1 MSLAVRLLI
10 AFSAVAILVTALVGL
25 FARDFARKEVEH
37 GFELRMAA
45 AMNGARGELVFEAE
59 NLGEVLA
66 PLCSQKTFLDD
77 LLIALRAADGKVED
91 LPDRIG
97 IALRSNLPK
106 ERRALRVDSLIVID
120 GKGLVI
126 AAADRDARRA
136 EQLQATRDRGLAK
149 LLRSPAERPRL
160 VWDNGVAKMQ
170 AHCALTAGGVTVGLV
185 GSKMVAPILDRVG
198 HAYDVALALSRDE
211 LPNAGP
217 GSLRRKLQIADIEG
231 MVVHASISRQPL
243 FETLAQLDS
252 TIFLTGAIA
261 VLLSIA
267 LAVFLARSLSL
278 PLVELAN
285 ETREV
290 VRGSPKPVEG
300 RGGREFRQ
308 LAKSFNQ
315 TIEELTR
322 MRKRLARTERIA
334 ARREVARQVAHEIK
348 NPLAPIRAAMETLRR
363 LRDRDSPQFDDYF
376 DEATKTVLEEVHRI
390 KSIVGEFTKFARM
403 PPPNFERLDL
413 EDVARGVLS
422 IHDAKDDPEGP
433 RVALEAEDIPAVLAD
448 QNQMVQVLTNL
459 VQNGIEASR
468 DAGRR
473 PSVRVLLGPRGE
485 REIAMVVEDNGPGV
499 DETMRDRL
507 FEPYVSTKAEGTGL
521 GLAIVQTILHE
532 HGGEV
537 TYDDVLSEDGERC
550 GARFTVVLPID
561 GPPLLEKAP
570 TSDTAD

>member
-1 MSLAVRLLI
+1 MSLAVRLLL
-10 AFSAVAILVTALVGL
+10 AFSAVAVLVTALVGL
-25 FARDFARKEVEH
+25 FARDFARKEVEQ

-45 AMNGARGELVFEAE
+45 AMNGARTELVFEAE
-59 NLGEVLA
+59 TLGDVLT
-66 PLCSQKTFLDD
+66 PLCSQKTFVDD
-77 LLIALRAADGKVED
+77 LLLALRAADGKVED
-91 LPDRIG
+91 LPARVG
-97 IALRSNLPK
+97 IALRQNLPK
-106 ERRALRVDSLIVID
+106 ERRALRVDSLLLID
-120 GKGLVI
+120 EDGLII
-126 AAADRDARRA
+126 AAADEDEARA
-136 EQLQATRDRGLAK
+136 ERLTATRDRNLARR
-149 LLRSPAERPRL
+149 LAAPGERPRL
-160 VWDNGVAKMQ
+160 VWEDGVAKMR
-170 AHCALTAGGVTVGLV
+170 AHCALQSDGLTVGIV
-185 GSKMVAPILDRVG
+185 GSKAVQPILERVG
-198 HAYDVALALSRDE
+198 KAYGVALALSGDD
-211 LPNAGP
+211 LANAGQ

-243 FETLAQLDS
+243 YETLAQLDS

-278 PLVELAN
+278 PLVDLAN

-290 VRGSPKPVEG
+290 VRGSPKPVAG
-300 RGGREFRQ
+300 RGGRELKQ

-348 NPLAPIRAAMETLRR
+348 NPLAPIRAAIETLRR
-363 LRDRDSPQFDDYF
+363 LRDRGSPQFDEYF

-390 KSIVGEFTKFARM
+390 KHIVGEFTKFARM
-403 PPPNFERLDL
+403 PPPNFARIDL
-413 EDVARGVLS
+413 EDVARGVVN
-422 IHDAKDDPEGP
+422 IHDAKDDSAGP
-433 RVALEAEDIPAVLAD
+433 RVTLHAEDAPAVVAD
-448 QNQMVQVLTNL
+448 QSQLIQVLTNL

-473 PSVRVLLGPRGE
+473 PEVDVWVGRRNE
-485 REIAMVVEDNGPGV
+485 REVVVAVEDNGPGV
-499 DETMRDRL
+499 AAEVRGRL
-507 FEPYVSTKAEGTGL
+507 FEPYVSTKSEGTGL

-537 TYDDVLSEDGERC
+537 IYEAAESG
-550 GARFTVVLPID
+550 GARFLVVLPID

-570 TSDTAD
+570 TSDTA

>member
-1 MSLAVRLLI
+1 MSLAVRLLL
-10 AFSAVAILVTALVGL
+10 AFSAVAVLVTALVGL
-25 FARDFARKEVEH
+25 FARDFARDEVEH
-37 GFELRMAA
+37 GFEMRMAA
-45 AMNGARGELVFEAE
+45 AMSGARGELVFEAE
-59 NLGEVLA
+59 SLGEVLA
-66 PLCSQKTFLDD
+66 PLCGQKTFLDD

-91 LPDRIG
+91 LPPRVG

-106 ERRALRVDSLIVID
+106 ERRALRVDSLLVID
-120 GKGLVI
+120 GDGLVI
-126 AAADRDARRA
+126 AAADVDPRRA
-136 EQLQATRDRGLAK
+136 EQLTATRDRNLAK
-149 LLRSPAERPRL
+149 RLASPSERPRL
-160 VWDNGVAKMQ
+160 VWEDGQAKMRAQ
-170 AHCALTAGGVTVGLV
+170 CALSSGGVTVGLV
-185 GSKMVAPILDRVG
+185 GSKAVEPILERVG
-198 HAYDVALALSRDE
+198 NAYGVALALDSDDLLDASR
-211 LPNAGP
+211 

-243 FETLAQLDS
+243 YETLAQLDS

-290 VRGSPKPVEG
+290 VRGNPKPVRG
-300 RGGREFRQ
+300 RGGRELKQ

-315 TIEELTR
+315 TIEELTS

-348 NPLAPIRAAMETLRR
+348 NPLAPIRAAIETLRR

-376 DEATKTVLEEVHRI
+376 DEATKTVLEEVYRI

-403 PPPNFERLDL
+403 PPPSFARIDL
-413 EDVARGVLS
+413 EEIARGVIA
-422 IHDAKDDPEGP
+422 IHDAKDDADGP
-433 RVALEAEDIPAVLAD
+433 RVTLHVEDAPAVLAD
-448 QNQMVQVLTNL
+448 NNQIVQVLTNL

-468 DAGRR
+468 EAGRR
-473 PSVRVLLGPRGE
+473 PEVDVWVGPRGE
-485 REIAMVVEDNGPGV
+485 REVAIAVEDNGPGV
-499 DETMRDRL
+499 AKEVRDRL

-537 TYDDVLSEDGERC
+537 TYEEAASG
-550 GARFTVVLPID
+550 GARFLVVLPVD

-570 TSDTAD
+570 TSDTA